1 MYETLVLHDLE
12 DNKCVL
18 FGAALSAEGEFKDT
32 LAHVIPS
39 ALGGRLKPSGILST
53 KANGVLN
60 KWIDEPLID
69 MFGPGL
75 SYFLDVSRDRG
86 SSQQAILNDQNGD
99 SWQFKKGNDF
109 IIPTK
114 PTVEHTRVSA
124 DERRFNFKGTPEQ
137 LKKFLK
143 SQGLGKHYEEA
154 LANATPVSRTAS
166 EMILGM
172 KPIRSSLLGF
182 SAWTSIALFS
192 AARLRVFSSTW
203 RVLANRSSV
212 VDGQPANTGF
222 VPDGGIF
229 DEDFGE
235 FAHRIALW
243 NEPTTRR
250 LIGYVQLFGGMGTGV
265 IFGEEWDRPV
275 SETYCVD
282 PLTGAQG
289 SPSFTPAH
297 QFAEKFMPFNHPDVE
312 ADMLNVISRFA
323 DGIAAAGHGA
333 TRVVTEKK

>member
-1 MYETLVLHDLE
+1 MYQTLVLHDLE
-12 DNKCVL
+12 DNRCVL
-18 FGAALSAEGEFKDT
+18 FGTVLSAEGEFKDT

-39 ALGGRLKPSGILST
+39 ALGGRLKPSGILSM

-60 KWIDEPLID
+60 KWIDEPLVDI
-69 MFGPGL
+69 FGPGL
-75 SYFLDVSRDRG
+75 SYFLNVSRDRG
-86 SSQQAILNDQNGD
+86 SSQQAILKDQNGNN
-99 SWQFKKGNDF
+99 WQFKKENDF
-109 IIPTK
+109 IIPAK
-114 PTVEHTRVSA
+114 PTIEHTRVST
-124 DERRFNFKGTPEQ
+124 DERHVKFKGTPEQ

-154 LANATPVSRTAS
+154 LAHATPVSRAPS

-172 KPIRSSLLGF
+172 KPIRSSVLGF

-192 AARLRVFSSTW
+192 AAHLRVFSPTW
-203 RVLANRSSV
+203 RLLANRSSV
-212 VDGQPANTGF
+212 IDGQPANTGF
-222 VPDGGIF
+222 VPNGGIF

-250 LIGYVQLFGGMGTGV
+250 LFGYVQLFGGMGTGV
-265 IFGEEWDRPV
+265 IFGEEWDQPV

-282 PLTGAQG
+282 PLTGVQG
-289 SPSFTPAH
+289 STSFRPTH
-297 QFAEKFMPFNHPDVE
+297 QFAEKFMPFDHTDVKE
-312 ADMLNVISRFA
+312 DMLNVIQRIA

-333 TRVVTEKK
+333 TRMVTEEK